1 VNEDERGIT
10 PANVTA
16 MTVEAIDDYSARA
29 VVERGNGDSIQ
40 LIELTTQEW
49 WALSCMLEM
58 FAHTS
63 GHVHQEFV
71 QMQVSRGVVGC
82 SCKDVEITSS
92 AITASR

>member
-1 VNEDERGIT
+1 VNEDEHGIT

-16 MTVEAIDDYSARA
+16 MTVEAIDDHSARI

-40 LIELTTQEW
+40 LIELTTQERW
-49 WALSCMLEM
+49 TLSFLLEM
-58 FAHTS
+58 FTHTS

-82 SCKDVEITSS
+82 SCKDVSV
-92 AITASR
+92 TAGG